1 MVTQLEKRLQH
12 GQIVILDGAMGS
24 ELQRRGVP
32 MHSVIWSGGALLTH
46 PDLVRQVH
54 EEYIRAGADV
64 IITNTFSTARFV
76 MEAAGLG
83 DRVRETNIRAVQLAQ
98 EAREAAAEGRPVA
111 IAGSISSFR
120 PRADRRSSLSPDAAR
135 ASYEEQAQLLAETGV
150 DFLILEMLQDM
161 TQSRYII
168 EAAVATGLPVW
179 AGFSCTMGE
188 DGATVVLRR
197 GEPGETFAQALETFT
212 PLGVSAVCVMHS
224 EVRHV
229 TPALAVARQHWQG
242 PIGAY
247 PHSGGWKMPEWR
259 FEEIASPDELLE
271 EARQWV
277 GMGVRAVGA
286 CCGMGPEHIRL
297 LSRELSSR
305 TAAEA

>member
-1 MVTQLEKRLQH
+1 MVTQLEERLQH
-12 GQIVILDGAMGS
+12 GQVVIVDGAMGS
-24 ELQRRGVP
+24 ELQRRGAP

-54 EEYIRAGADV
+54 EDYIRAGADV
-64 IITNTFSTARFV
+64 IITNTFSTARFA

-120 PRADRRSSLSPDAAR
+120 PRADRSSSLSPDVAR
-135 ASYEEQAQLLAETGV
+135 ASYEEQAQLLAEAGV
-150 DFLILEMLQDM
+150 DFIILEMLKDM
-161 TQSRYII
+161 TQSRYIV

-179 AGFSCTMGE
+179 AGFSCAMGE
-188 DGATVVLRR
+188 DGATVVLR
-197 GEPGETFAQALETFT
+197 GADPGETLALALETFT

-224 EVRHV
+224 EVRDV
-229 TPALAVARQHWQG
+229 VPALAVARQHWQG

-247 PHSGGWKMPEWR
+247 PHSGGWRMPEWR

-277 GMGVRAVGA
+277 GMGVQAVGT
-286 CCGMGPEHIRL
+286 CCGMGPEYIRL
-297 LSRELSSR
+297 LSRELSLR
-305 TAAEA
+305 TADIE